1 VSLSEAAEFDGHE
14 EVAFLAD
21 QPTRLRAILAVH
33 DTTLGP
39 ALGGCRMLPYPSSTQ
54 ALQDALR
61 LSQAM
66 GYKAACAGIPFG
78 GGKCV
83 VLGDPRPDQRPGLL
97 QALGARLAR
106 LDGRF
111 FLGEDV
117 GTSPQD
123 MAIIHRTAP
132 NVVGLP
138 TELGGSGDPSAWTA
152 RGCLAGM
159 RAAATEALGVD
170 SLAGIRVAIQGIGKV
185 GGRLCQA
192 LGAEGA
198 ILIVTDLRPEL
209 TRAAAALGAS
219 TVTPQEIYDADAD
232 LFAPC
237 ALGGTL
243 SAATVERLKVRIV
256 AGCANNQLQHPGVG
270 AALGDRGVLYAPDYV
285 INAGG
290 MIRLAAE
297 LLNWDHGQLQQTIDN
312 IAVTLGRTF
321 ALARTHGVP
330 TSEAADR
337 LAADRLHRSGS
348 TNPGGGQAH
357 RRADDSSVQPSP
369 GPGAGP
375 PPPEATRPQGPAV
388 RRQ

>member
-1 VSLSEAAEFDGHE
+1 MSLFDAAEFDGHE
-14 EVAFLAD
+14 DVVFFTD

-39 ALGGCRMLPYPSSTQ
+39 ALGGCRMLPYASSTQ

-61 LSQAM
+61 LSRAM
-66 GYKAACAGIPFG
+66 TYKAACAGIPFG

-83 VLGDPRPDQRPGLL
+83 VLGDPRPDERPGLL
-97 QALGARLAR
+97 RALGKRLAR

-123 MAIIHRTAP
+123 MAIIRHTAP

-138 TELGGSGDPSAWTA
+138 TELGGSGDPSIWTV

-159 RAAATEALGVD
+159 RAAAAEALGVD
-170 SLAGIRVAIQGIGKV
+170 SLAGIRVAVQGIGNV

-192 LGAEGA
+192 LAAEGA
-198 ILIVTDLRPEL
+198 TLIVTDPRPGL

-219 TVTPQEIYDADAD
+219 TVTPEEIYDADAD

-243 SAATVERLKVRIV
+243 SAATVGRLKVRIV
-256 AGCANNQLQHPGVG
+256 AGCANNQLQHPSVG
-270 AALGDRGVLYAPDYV
+270 AALRDLGILYAPDYV

-297 LLNWDHGQLQQTIDN
+297 LLHWDHEQLEQTIDN

-321 ALARTHGVP
+321 ALARTHSVP
-330 TSEAADR
+330 TSQAADR
-337 LAADRLHRSGS
+337 LATGLLHR
-348 TNPGGGQAH
+348 
-357 RRADDSSVQPSP
+357 
-369 GPGAGP
+369 
-375 PPPEATRPQGPAV
+375 TR
-388 RRQ
+388 